1 MLVTP
6 VQLHGERWYW
16 PKHILSFFTLSV
28 HCSGGN
34 RQQNSVQFDNDAVDP
49 SLMTVA
55 DKDSDE

>member
-1 MLVTP
+1 MVTLGIG
-6 VQLHGERWYW
+6 QNTSSL
-16 PKHILSFFTLSV
+16 FTLSV

-34 RQQNSVQFDNDAVDP
+34 RQQNSVQFDSVAVDP

>member
-1 MLVTP
+1 MVS
-6 VQLHGERWYW
+6 VGIGQNIR
-16 PKHILSFFTLSV
+16 ILSFFTLSV

-34 RQQNSVQFDNDAVDP
+34 RQQNSVQFDSVAVDP